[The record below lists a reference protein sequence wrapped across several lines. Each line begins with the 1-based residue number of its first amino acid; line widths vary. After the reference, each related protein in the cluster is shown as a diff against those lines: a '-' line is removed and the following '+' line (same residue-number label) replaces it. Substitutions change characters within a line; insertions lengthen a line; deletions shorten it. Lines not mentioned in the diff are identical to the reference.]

1 MTKELS
7 IKDSSWLAVRVHGK
21 AHRLITNDTGLYAH
35 SSPVYCY
42 KKDKKV
48 FFKKSASFFIN
59 EIGKL
64 IETVRKKGIFR
75 NSSER
80 ERMIQLFQKGQN
92 VYRNI
97 EAKATR

>member
-1 MTKELS
+1 MKKL
-7 IKDSSWLAVRVHGK
+7 
-21 AHRLITNDTGLYAH
+21 LITI
-35 SSPVYCY
+35 
-42 KKDKKV
+42 
-48 FFKKSASFFIN
+48 FIN